1 MSGSERPYLRQ
12 QATRVFTNKQA
23 IVIGPTP
30 PGTGVIAPATLEQL
44 ENSASPTSRLLPLLP
59 STLLIPTSI
68 SVAPGLIQLPL
79 TISAL
84 PTAATTISARPTTCS
99 KFLVLECVMVTV
111 QLSFNKSCAIGLP
124 TMLER
129 PTITASI
136 PDKDP

>member
-12 QATRVFTNKQA
+12 QATKVFTNKQA

-30 PGTGVIAPATLEQL
+30 PGTGVIAPATSEQL

-99 KFLVLECVMVTV
+99 KFLVLECVMVIKIHEI
-111 QLSFNKSCAIGLP
+111 LL
-124 TMLER
+124 
-129 PTITASI
+129 ASANNLVVCTGPWKI
-136 PDKDP
+136 DLWQVGQR

>member
-1 MSGSERPYLRQ
+1 M
-12 QATRVFTNKQA
+12 
-23 IVIGPTP
+23 
-30 PGTGVIAPATLEQL
+30 IAPATSEQL

-111 QLSFNKSCAIGLP
+111 QLSFTKVVPLVCRLCWSDQQLLHPYLIKIHEIL
-124 TMLER
+124 L
-129 PTITASI
+129 ASANNLVVCTGPWKI
-136 PDKDP
+136 DLWQVGQR

>member
-12 QATRVFTNKQA
+12 QATKVFTNKQA

-30 PGTGVIAPATLEQL
+30 PGTGVIAPATSEQL

-79 TISAL
+79 TIL
-84 PTAATTISARPTTCS
+84 LYPLLLQQYQP
-99 KFLVLECVMVTV
+99 V
-111 QLSFNKSCAIGLP
+111 QQRVLSF
-124 TMLER
+124 
-129 PTITASI
+129 
-136 PDKDP
+136 